1 MINRI
6 TNRQSDLQWTAKAVF
21 VAPADGDYAA
31 IRIPAKS
38 LVKKVWLNITKAAA
52 AVELNETTST
62 LTVGH
67 SGGGV
72 TEDLDGFIDAALG
85 VNTAVGMI
93 ASSQDS
99 QPASEGIYF
108 EKGALIT
115 VSVAIGDSASQ
126 GDFELYVDYVQIT

>member
-6 TNRQSDLQWTAKAVF
+6 TNRQSDLQWTAKAVLI
-21 VAPADGDYAA
+21 APADGDYAV

-52 AVELNETTST
+52 TGTSAI
-62 LTVGH
+62 TVGH
-67 SGGGV
+67 AGGGV
-72 TEDLDGFIDAALG
+72 TDDPDAFIDATLG
-85 VNTAVGMI
+85 VNTAEGMI

-108 EKGALIT
+108 EKSALIT
-115 VSVAIGDSASQ
+115 VSVAVGTSASQ
-126 GDFELYVDYVQIT
+126 GDLELYVDYVQIT